1 MTSAPI
7 SGHTQLAAVIGHPV
21 RHSLS
26 PAIHNAGFASCG
38 LDWVYLAFDV
48 APGGAPGALD
58 AMRSL
63 GIVGLSVTMP
73 HKDAVAAAVDETTP
87 AAANLGAVNCVINR
101 DGHLTGDNTDGDGFI
116 AGLEADLA
124 LDVAGMSCV
133 IVGAGGAARA
143 VIDALVRNGA
153 ASVGVVNRTPDKA
166 ETAASLAG
174 GRGRVAGPDEI
185 GTADLVVNA
194 TSVGMAGTAGEGV
207 TPFDTSL
214 LRSGQV
220 VVDLVYEPSVTPLMA
235 AAQRAGCR
243 VGGGLAMLV
252 GQAAVAFT
260 AWTGVDAPVSDMT
273 AAAKKVLAA
282 RGGH

>member
-1 MTSAPI
+1 
-7 SGHTQLAAVIGHPV
+7 
-21 RHSLS
+21 LS

-48 APGGAPGALD
+48 APGDAPRALD

-63 GIVGLSVTMP
+63 GIAGLSVTMP

-87 AAANLGAVNCVINR
+87 AAGTLGAVNCVINR
-101 DGHLTGDNTDGDGFI
+101 DGYLIGDNTDGDGFI
-116 AGLEADLA
+116 AGLKADLD
-124 LDVAGMSCV
+124 LEVTDMSCV
-133 IVGAGGAARA
+133 VVGAGGAARA
-143 VIDALVRNGA
+143 VIDALARNGA
-153 ASVGVVNRTPDKA
+153 ASVGVVNRTHDKA

-174 GRGRVAGPDEI
+174 RLGRVAGLDEI
-185 GTADLVVNA
+185 GAADLVVNA
-194 TSVGMAGTAGEGV
+194 TSLGMAGTAGVGA
-207 TPFDTSL
+207 TPFDPSL

-220 VVDLVYEPSVTPLMA
+220 VVDLVYEPAVTPLMA
-235 AAQRAGCR
+235 AARRTGCQ

-260 AWTGVDAPVSDMT
+260 AWTGVDAPVSEMT
-273 AAAKKVLAA
+273 AAAKKALAA

>member
-1 MTSAPI
+1 MSAPI
-7 SGHTQLAAVIGHPV
+7 SGRTRLAAVIGHPV

-26 PAIHNAGFASCG
+26 PAIHNAAFASCG

-58 AMRSL
+58 AMRTL

-73 HKDAVAAAVDETTP
+73 HKDAVAAAVDQTTP
-87 AAANLGAVNCVINR
+87 AAGTLGAVNCVTNR
-101 DGHLTGDNTDGDGFI
+101 DGRLIGDNTDGDGFI
-116 AGLEADLA
+116 SGLKADLA
-124 LDVAGMSCV
+124 LDVRDMSCV
-133 IVGAGGAARA
+133 VVGAGGAARA
-143 VIDALVRNGA
+143 VIDALARNGA
-153 ASVGVVNRTPDKA
+153 ASVGVVNRTHDKA

-174 GRGRVAGPDEI
+174 PLGRVARI
-185 GTADLVVNA
+185 GELAAADLVVNA
-194 TSVGMAGTAGEGV
+194 TSLGMAGTAGEGA
-207 TPFDTSL
+207 TPFDPSL
-214 LRSGQV
+214 LSSGQV

-235 AAQRAGCR
+235 AAQRGGCR

-273 AAAKKVLAA
+273 AAAKKALAA